1 MLWSLFLKNAH
12 NIEYEWIDDMF
23 VSRTYRKL
31 GIDKNLMLAA
41 INKLI
46 NLKVDNL
53 IVHFLNHVV

>member
-23 VSRTYRKL
+23 LSRTYRKL